1 MLMDTKNNKNENSK
15 KLEIIFWNNLRNG
28 DMEALG
34 ALYDMYVDQLFSI
47 GMRKDGK
54 KDYVMDCIHD
64 MFYDLY
70 KYRSKLS
77 KTDSVEYYLIRS
89 FTRKLNRQ
97 YNHKDRYGEMDPNSF
112 RKSLGKKYT
121 ESFEEDF
128 IREEQIQ
135 ERSNKLQ
142 QAMDTLTKKQ
152 KKGLYLRF
160 QQGRSYEEIA
170 AIMDVSIESA
180 RTTVYRALKTLRKHP
195 FTLGVFIK
203 IIFF

>member
-1 MLMDTKNNKNENSK
+1 MLMDTKNKKNGNSE
-15 KLEIIFWNNLRNG
+15 KLEIIFWNNLRKG

-34 ALYDMYVDQLFSI
+34 KLYDMYVDQLFSI
-47 GMRKDGK
+47 GMHKDGK

-77 KTDSVEYYLIRS
+77 KTDSVEFYLIRS

-97 YNHKDRYGEMDPNSF
+97 YIHKDRYSEMNLHTF
-112 RKSLGKKYT
+112 KKSLSKNYT
-121 ESFEEDF
+121 ESFEESI
-128 IREEQIQ
+128 IREERIQ
-135 ERSNKLQ
+135 ERSNKLEE
-142 QAMDTLTKKQ
+142 AIDTLTNKQ

-170 AIMDVSIESA
+170 AIMDVSIETA

>member
-1 MLMDTKNNKNENSK
+1 MDTKNKKNGNSE
-15 KLEIIFWNNLRNG
+15 KLEIIFWNNLRKG

-77 KTDSVEYYLIRS
+77 KTDSVEFYLIRS
-89 FTRKLNRQ
+89 FIRKLNRQ
-97 YNHKDRYGEMDPNSF
+97 YIHRDRYSELDVHTF
-112 RKSLGKKYT
+112 KKSLGKNYT
-121 ESFEEDF
+121 ESFEENI
-128 IREEQIQ
+128 IREEQIL

-142 QAMDTLTKKQ
+142 EAIDTLTNKQ

-170 AIMDVSIESA
+170 DIMDVSIETA